1 MSKPAFGAALS
12 LAALW
17 IFMVSLVTGL
27 VLVRQQAAQ
36 GPPHPFVSAF
46 VSGLLIGIGCLVVL
60 PEALDQLP
68 DGATS
73 SEYLLLF
80 LSAAVLMFFLDH
92 SVMEHAHVRQ
102 GERLSAE
109 SSLSA
114 PKDEA
119 YSELDDAV
127 WKAKAD
133 DVPAWVGPSS
143 VGVDIEVPP
152 VPTTVPQTMTR
163 DHDDHDEMA
172 TKRIDNDQAIA
183 RRPPLS
189 EPLQVDTKAALP
201 SHAPVAWCPC
211 HGGDPFAKGGFTIS
225 FNPMQTAW
233 KSKGCLKVSK
243 GEHGAPSPPPSPPPS
258 QIYDNK
264 RLAIKS
270 SALQTND
277 QQLLA
282 EADSPSMPTLNV
294 VQIEAT
300 GSWSCQRTC
309 AIGVRVC
316 AWMLHAMVDGMVLDL
331 APSTYV
337 LLATIV
343 PVTIC
348 ALQDVA
354 AFTLTMSRLGF
365 RSRRSLNICV
375 VALSCAFPMGALMS
389 HATLQS
395 ASSEIVVGRIRTVVA
410 GLFTYMALF
419 ELAPPHT
426 HNRAAN
432 ACYALCFTCGAATA
446 YLVEAVDHIMTDS

>member
-1 MSKPAFGAALS
+1 
-12 LAALW
+12 
-17 IFMVSLVTGL
+17 MVSLVTGL

-92 SVMEHAHVRQ
+92 SCMEHAHVRQ
-102 GERLSAE
+102 GRLSAE

-114 PKDEA
+114 PKDELT
-119 YSELDDAV
+119 ELDDAV

-201 SHAPVAWCPC
+201 SRTRRLVSMPRWGSVR
-211 HGGDPFAKGGFTIS
+211 KGWLHDQLQPDANRLEVEGLLE
-225 FNPMQTAW
+225 
-233 KSKGCLKVSK
+233 GVK
-243 GEHGAPSPPPSPPPS
+243 GEHRRHHRHHRRRHPRSMTTNASQSSP
-258 QIYDNK
+258 
-264 RLAIKS
+264 
-270 SALQTND
+270 
-277 QQLLA
+277 
-282 EADSPSMPTLNV
+282 
-294 VQIEAT
+294 
-300 GSWSCQRTC
+300 QRC
-309 AIGVRVC
+309 
-316 AWMLHAMVDGMVLDL
+316 D
-331 APSTYV
+331 
-337 LLATIV
+337 
-343 PVTIC
+343 
-348 ALQDVA
+348 
-354 AFTLTMSRLGF
+354 
-365 RSRRSLNICV
+365 
-375 VALSCAFPMGALMS
+375 
-389 HATLQS
+389 
-395 ASSEIVVGRIRTVVA
+395 E
-410 GLFTYMALF
+410 
-419 ELAPPHT
+419 
-426 HNRAAN
+426 
-432 ACYALCFTCGAATA
+432 
-446 YLVEAVDHIMTDS
+446 